1 MFKHMFAVM
10 NEVLDHIMAN
20 LDQAQ
25 GEERQDLLDQL
36 AALKS
41 MSDTCI
47 EEWLLFEEKM
57 GMLHPKPVAAAVDA
71 TSPASIESHV
81 WRDAYERGHGFLK
94 LLMFEQS
101 IEQFVEVVRLQP
113 DYLPARFYLAL
124 CYMQYGDTGEAYRHF
139 QFIIQL
145 SGDSK
150 LRAVAYNAMGCIQVK
165 KRNLEKAVELFMLAH
180 EQDPDLDDP
189 IRNMQV
195 LSEEDGSL
203 QMGMGFPH

>member
-1 MFKHMFAVM
+1 MFKHMFAIM
-10 NEVLDHIMAN
+10 NEVLDHIIAN
-20 LDQAQ
+20 LDQAK
-25 GEERQDLLDQL
+25 GNERQELLEQL
-36 AALKS
+36 AVLKS

-57 GMLHPKPVAAAVDA
+57 GTLHAKPPADTADA
-71 TSPASIESHV
+71 SSSTLVGSQP
-81 WRDAYERGHGFLK
+81 WFDAYERGHGFLK

-101 IEQFVEVVRLQP
+101 IEQFEEVVRIQP

-124 CYMQYGDTGEAYRHF
+124 CFMQQGDTGEAYRHF

-145 SGDSK
+145 SGDRK
-150 LRAVAYNAMGCIQVK
+150 LRAVAFNAMGCIQVK

-195 LSEEDGSL
+195 LSEEEGSL
-203 QMGMGFPH
+203 QMGSGFPH

>member
-10 NEVLDHIMAN
+10 NEMLDHIIAN
-20 LDQAQ
+20 LDQAK
-25 GEERQDLLDQL
+25 GNERQELLDQL
-36 AALKS
+36 AVLKS

-57 GMLHPKPVAAAVDA
+57 GVLHPKPATALVDA
-71 TSPASIESHV
+71 PSPALGDSQA
-81 WRDAYERGHGFLK
+81 WREAYERGHGFLK

-101 IEQFVEVVRLQP
+101 IEQFEEAVRLQP
-113 DYLPARFYLAL
+113 DFLPARFYLAL
-124 CYMQYGDTGEAYRHF
+124 CYMQHGDTGEAYRHF

-145 SGDSK
+145 SGDSRLK
-150 LRAVAYNAMGCIQVK
+150 AVAYNAMGCIQVK

-195 LSEEDGSL
+195 LTGETGSL
-203 QMGMGFPH
+203 QMGSGFPH